1 MRRLQPPDRAAIE
14 FDFLNWRNPGDL
26 VKGYRFRGLSTI
38 YRHAHATG
46 LFAKRRLNL
55 HFAMERIVERVNEVP
70 VTATS
75 VIRAARAISRIND
88 SGEWVDPP
96 SRVIVTH
103 INRVEDCEAPS
114 VADAEASPASRRRD
128 RTKITAGSAR
138 SSLRAHRR
146 GLPGRRLVEPGGSV
160 PSGLIPDIAA
170 REGSAVSRA
179 PVIFDREL
187 LDEPSDSTSVEL
199 PRIDGKPAP
208 PEVILQ
214 LTPEFARCREERRR
228 ALEADRAA
236 RAAHSVAPGDRGPT
250 TREQDVAPFSST
262 LPEAVFDQ
270 LAPAPMAPSP
280 ARETRAAIEGQSVA
294 SPSSLLPQAA
304 REEPARSAERIESR
318 ATDRDSLVGRGFNR
332 DINADSSSSSLL
344 PQATRQGTAS
354 AVPTPT
360 PQEQQSVVSSSSLLP
375 QAAFPD
381 SASPAL
387 PHPAAIENNFADVK
401 QSVAMPSS
409 SLPPAAPDKPA
420 TAKQSPRPAG
430 PPLGSSGSANPPFPF
445 TPEPLRRW
453 MPRRRF

>member
-1 MRRLQPPDRAAIE
+1 MPGPVVNEAQAVRARKQSRNKQTPSRHSLKCAVCNHPDRAAIE

-55 HFAMERIVERVNEVP
+55 RFAMERIVERVNEVP

-103 INRVEDCEAPS
+103 INAEEVGDPAPHRPRRSKRSRGQRGVRPS
-114 VADAEASPASRRRD
+114 VATRHSP
-128 RTKITAGSAR
+128 
-138 SSLRAHRR
+138 
-146 GLPGRRLVEPGGSV
+146 
-160 PSGLIPDIAA
+160 PST
-170 REGSAVSRA
+170 V
-179 PVIFDREL
+179 FDDVL
-187 LDEPSDSTSVEL
+187 LDEPSESASAEL

-236 RAAHSVAPGDRGPT
+236 RAAWASGSGGFTPPA
-250 TREQDVAPFSST
+250 SSQT
-262 LPEAVFDQ
+262 E
-270 LAPAPMAPSP
+270 
-280 ARETRAAIEGQSVA
+280 
-294 SPSSLLPQAA
+294 
-304 REEPARSAERIESR
+304 
-318 ATDRDSLVGRGFNR
+318 N
-332 DINADSSSSSLL
+332 
-344 PQATRQGTAS
+344 
-354 AVPTPT
+354 VP
-360 PQEQQSVVSSSSLLP
+360 SSSSLLP
-375 QAAFPD
+375 QAAFLN

-387 PHPAAIENNFADVK
+387 PHPAANENNVADVK

-409 SLPPAAPDKPA
+409 SLPPRA
-420 TAKQSPRPAG
+420 AG

-453 MPRRRF
+453 KPRRRF